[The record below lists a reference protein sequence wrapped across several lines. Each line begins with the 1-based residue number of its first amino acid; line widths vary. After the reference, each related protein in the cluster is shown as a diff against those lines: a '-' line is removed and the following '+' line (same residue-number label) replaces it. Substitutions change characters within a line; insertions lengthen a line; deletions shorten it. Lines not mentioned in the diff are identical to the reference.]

1 MKPVAIIGAGIT
13 GLTAAFYLKRKGIP
27 VALYEASGRVGGVIQ
42 SERREGY
49 LIEGGPNTILGK
61 SPHLRQLVQ
70 DAGLESRRIETDP
83 KAEARYLVRDKR
95 PVAMPTS
102 PTEIFTSELLNTKA
116 KLALLRE
123 PFVPARRD
131 DKEESVAEFTAR
143 RLSQEFVDYGVDA
156 LVAGIYAGDPYK
168 LSVQHAFPKLAEAE
182 RQHGSLIKA
191 AKVDAQERKQR
202 GDAAEERTAK

>member
-27 VALYEASGRVGGVIQ
+27 ITVYEASGRVGGVIQ

-49 LIEGGPNTILGK
+49 LVEGGPNTILGK
-61 SPHLRQLVQ
+61 SPRLQQLVE

-83 KAEARYLVRDKR
+83 NAEARYLVRCKR
-95 PVAMPTS
+95 PIAMPTS
-102 PTEIFTSELLNTKA
+102 QAAILTSELLSAKA
-116 KLALLRE
+116 KLTLLRE

-131 DKEESVAEFTAR
+131 GKEESVAEFTVR
-143 RLSQEFVDYGVDA
+143 RLSQEFLDYGVDA

-168 LSVQHAFPKLAEAE
+168 LSVQQACPKLAEAE
-182 RQHGSLIKA
+182 AEHGSLIKA
-191 AKVDAQERKQR
+191 EMSNARERQQ
-202 GDAAEERTAK
+202 